1 MIDPVSAESFLTN
14 ATALSSVSSV
24 TASATSASTPFV
36 LPEPYANVFIS
47 EMFPLMTSN
56 LISFISPTAVS
67 VLSLLAPA
75 PTGSRSTTCPS
86 SFAFFPARYIDGIV
100 FLLSVPMLIFRPPHM
115 LVISGASPSSSDMI
129 GLPPQARRTFATS
142 FTVT

>member
-1 MIDPVSAESFLTN
+1 MIDPVSADNFLTN
-14 ATALSSVSSV
+14 VTAPSSVSSV

-36 LPEPYANVFIS
+36 LPEPYARVFIS
-47 EMFPLMTSN
+47 EIFPLMTSN
-56 LISFISPTAVS
+56 LTSRISPTAVS

-86 SFAFFPARYIDGIV
+86 SFALFPARYIDGIV
-100 FLLSVPMLIFRPPHM
+100 FLLSVPILIFSPPHM
-115 LVISGASPSSSDMI
+115 LVISGASSSSSDMI
-129 GLPPQARRTFATS
+129 GLPPQARITFATS